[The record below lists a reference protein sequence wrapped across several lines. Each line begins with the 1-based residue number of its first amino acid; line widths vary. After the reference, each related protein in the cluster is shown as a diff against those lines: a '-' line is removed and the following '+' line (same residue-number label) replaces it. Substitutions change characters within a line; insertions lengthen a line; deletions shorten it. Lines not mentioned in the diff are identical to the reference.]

1 MTTGHDQR
9 PLAQRRA
16 TRHRGAPGVAL
27 VATALI
33 LLTAITAFSAPVAAQ
48 VAAPA
53 ENAIAAAAAAAP
65 DTDPAPLASASAAS
79 PLADVGRLGAEEQVT
94 WLQQA
99 ARAGVL
105 EKLDD
110 AQLIGLFRSFKPET
124 IPLYVGAGRAQ
135 YSDYEFT
142 LLRQER
148 LAGKWQAKPDHM
160 LVRYQHEPL
169 RIYAKWLPDSAHAGQ
184 EIIYDQTRRRDEMY
198 GHLGGLFNIMPIWT
212 AIDGSLAR
220 SQSNHSVRE
229 LGLRFIVDRYLQE
242 ARKFG
247 TASVLKPTEIAV
259 QTEDGVRVVVMT
271 WDAPGAQPDYYAK
284 RSKLGLDLRHPWF
297 DTVESFDNDGQ
308 RFEKLVFDKIS
319 PRHFDDM
326 TFDPK
331 NAAYKF

>member
-1 MTTGHDQR
+1 MTTSHDQR
-9 PLAQRRA
+9 PIAKRRPA
-16 TRHRGAPGVAL
+16 RRRGAPGVAL
-27 VATALI
+27 LVTVVTAATAL
-33 LLTAITAFSAPVAAQ
+33 SAPGA
-48 VAAPA
+48 AAPA
-53 ENAIAAAAAAAP
+53 EIATAAAAP
-65 DTDPAPLASASAAS
+65 APGTVPEPHASASAAS
-79 PLADVGRLGAEEQVT
+79 SLADVGRLGAEEQVA
-94 WLQQA
+94 WLQRA
-99 ARAGVL
+99 ARAGAL

-110 AQLIGLFRSFKPET
+110 AQLVGLFRSFKPET

-169 RIYAKWLPDSAHAGQ
+169 RIYEPDSAHAGQ
-184 EIIYDQTRRRDEMY
+184 EIIYDQTRRRDAMY

-212 AIDGSLAR
+212 AIDGSIAR
-220 SQSNHSVRE
+220 SQSNHSIRE

-247 TASVLKPTEIAV
+247 AADVLKPTEIAV
-259 QTEDGVRVVVMT
+259 ETEDGVRVVVMT
-271 WDAPGAQPDYYAK
+271 WDAPGGQPEHYAK

-331 NAAYKF
+331 NPAYKF